1 MTVLP
6 FSHIHVR
13 VGRQVRDG
21 GCRRRRLGSLAAGRP
36 GVSKP
41 DGHCLLRARRCVVKV
56 LSGLRTSRRQILA
69 MFQMGK
75 KRKAWMLDA
84 AQNQQ
89 GHDSFAEYRLQIS
102 WVDTVANLHQD
113 QLFRS
118 QLFACMKWTSRQRQ
132 RNSDRH
138 SSSRFTQGPTGSAQS
153 VNLSKFLKMN
163 ISKLI

>member
-1 MTVLP
+1 MFGWLASWLP
-6 FSHIHVR
+6 AGQPPHKITIHVLSEQYFSLTTISR
-13 VGRQVRDG
+13 NSIFQS
-21 GCRRRRLGSLAAGRP
+21 CRTGPQDQQTSDSGY
-36 GVSKP
+36 
-41 DGHCLLRARRCVVKV
+41 V
-56 LSGLRTSRRQILA
+56 LD
-69 MFQMGK
+69 GK

-89 GHDSFAEYRLQIS
+89 GRDSFAEYRLQIS

-138 SSSRFTQGPTGSAQS
+138 SSSRFTQGATGSAQS
-153 VNLSKFLKMN
+153 VNLSNFLKMN